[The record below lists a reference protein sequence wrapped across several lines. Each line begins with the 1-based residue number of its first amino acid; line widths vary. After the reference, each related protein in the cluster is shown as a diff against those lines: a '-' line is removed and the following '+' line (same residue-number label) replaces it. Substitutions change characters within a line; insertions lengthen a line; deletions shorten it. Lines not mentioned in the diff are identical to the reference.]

1 MIRKYLMSAALI
13 AVALPAF
20 AADQIQIID
29 PYVRVSTPMSKSAA
43 AFMEIKNISDLDDRL
58 VSVSSNVAA
67 RVELHT
73 HKQGPNGAMQM
84 LEVKE
89 GFEVPAKG
97 EHVLQRG
104 GDHVMFMGLKQS
116 LHQGDMV
123 TLNLRFEKTGL
134 MVVDVPVD
142 LSRDQPTETAQD
154 PAPVSTPEISH
165 EVVTHGEPEHTE
177 PTMDKKEG
185 DM

>member
-13 AVALPAF
+13 AAALPAF
-20 AADQIQIID
+20 AAEPIQILD

-58 VSVSSNVAA
+58 LSVSSNVAA

-73 HKQGPNGAMQM
+73 HKQGPNGEMQM

-89 GFEVPAKG
+89 GFEIPAKG

-104 GDHVMFMGLKQS
+104 GDHVMFMGLNQP

-134 MVVDVPVD
+134 MVVDIPVD
-142 LSRDQPTETAQD
+142 LNRDQPAAPSQETAPVAD
-154 PAPVSTPEISH
+154 PQISH
-165 EVVTHGEPEHTE
+165 EDMTHGEPEHTE
-177 PTMDKKEG
+177 PTMDKKES